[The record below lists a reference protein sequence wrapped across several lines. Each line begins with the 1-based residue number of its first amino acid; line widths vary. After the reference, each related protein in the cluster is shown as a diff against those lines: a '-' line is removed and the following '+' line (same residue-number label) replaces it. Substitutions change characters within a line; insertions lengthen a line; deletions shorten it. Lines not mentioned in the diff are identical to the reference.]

1 MKGQAGVIF
10 VATVLFMRESYA
22 FVILQR
28 KTDRLRKETGHLHL
42 RSALDTGKDPKEL
55 FRFSIVRPLK
65 MLFLSPIVFMM
76 SLYMATI
83 YGYLYLMFTTYPRVF
98 QVQYGFSNG
107 SVGLTYLGAGIGSF
121 FGLALCGAVSD
132 RLVVAL
138 TKRNGGTAI
147 PEYRLPTMFLGALVV
162 PIGLFLYG
170 WTADKKVHWIVP
182 IIGSGLVGAGMFA
195 VFVSRVVSRWE
206 RDGLTVNRCRPR
218 LIWLMPSRS
227 MPPPYPLRRPS
238 SAPFS
243 ERYCPWLVIACTTHW
258 DWDGER
264 PFWLSL
270 RSPLFQCL

>member
-1 MKGQAGVIF
+1 
-10 VATVLFMRESYA
+10 MRETYA
-22 FVILQR
+22 YLILQR
-28 KTDRLRKETGHLHL
+28 KTDRLRKETGNLHL

-107 SVGLTYLGAGIGSF
+107 SVGLTYLGSGIGAF
-121 FGLALCGAVSD
+121 FGLVLCGAVSD

-147 PEYRLPTMFLGALVV
+147 PEYRLPSMFLGALIV

-182 IIGSGLVGAGMFA
+182 IIGSGFVGAGMFA
-195 VFVSRVVSRWE
+195 VFVSRVASRWE

-218 LIWLMPSRS
+218 LTWLMPSPS

-238 SAPFS
+238 SAPLS
-243 ERYCPWLVIACTTHW
+243 ERYCPWLVTACTTRW

-264 PFWLSL
+264 RFWVSL
-270 RSPLFQCL
+270 RPPLFRCP